1 MVNMDIDHLPH
12 AGHDGLLQQPDNP
25 QNSFVLSSST
35 ASYYRGYGPTI
46 HLSVDQIMQNSN
58 ANASSS
64 ATFDEVTSQPCSST
78 LEALTANFPDLG
90 GANLSLSISMQS
102 IVTSSALQE
111 LNLKRA
117 WDIAFASAEDPRKAL
132 VPVQPVLHDI
142 ILHVWAYNVD
152 LFSQCEDPSKMNN
165 MHLDQSFWSLDV
177 EQNQTEA
184 TDVSEHMHVSDS
196 TSEPTAKKSL
206 LSAFDVVGSSH
217 SRFVDL
223 PPRPPKKVVSLPTS
237 IPSMDNLT
245 PIVMSTVRRNP
256 RLNKS
261 DGYQHCQYV
270 PRKRSRKS
278 TTAATSEQAKPIE
291 AMPELHGQDLQ
302 V

>member
-1 MVNMDIDHLPH
+1 
-12 AGHDGLLQQPDNP
+12 
-25 QNSFVLSSST
+25 
-35 ASYYRGYGPTI
+35 
-46 HLSVDQIMQNSN
+46 
-58 ANASSS
+58 
-64 ATFDEVTSQPCSST
+64 
-78 LEALTANFPDLG
+78 
-90 GANLSLSISMQS
+90 MQS

-142 ILHVWAYNVD
+142 ILHVWAYNVG
-152 LFSQCEDPSKMNN
+152 LLSQCEDPSKMNN
-165 MHLDQSFWSLDV
+165 MDLDQSFWSLDV

-261 DGYQHCQYV
+261 DGYQHCQYA

-291 AMPELHGQDLQ
+291 AMPELHGQDLTSLMVISNIGTRSGRWAAPAQQ
-302 V
+302 VCGRQAATARKLGISTGWEPLFITGRPTGTK